1 MLQRVEYFC
10 SEDGKPQADAG
21 AGTLLLCSET
31 HGNKTPFS
39 GSTPN
44 CFLHSPET
52 GLFSTSLFPS
62 QGILKAGNPGDP
74 PPHPAGTGGLSEPPK
89 SLIYPPP
96 AFPSSAAF
104 SCCSGKGGTRQEQLW
119 FIGLLEA
126 NTKIQRHIN
135 PVCSHCSHPQPA
147 THSDFQ
153 H

>member
-1 MLQRVEYFC
+1 MGSPRLMQEQGLCYSAVKPTGTKPPFLDQHPTVSFIPQKRGCFPHPSSPLKEY
-10 SEDGKPQADAG
+10 SK
-21 AGTLLLCSET
+21 LET
-31 HGNKTPFS
+31 Q
-39 GSTPN
+39 
-44 CFLHSPET
+44 ET
-52 GLFSTSLFPS
+52 
-62 QGILKAGNPGDP
+62 P

-96 AFPSSAAF
+96 AFPSCAAF

-119 FIGLLEA
+119 FIDLLEA